1 MKPKPIITAVLI
13 AFVLASVAFLIA
25 NEASKGTGQEPLGPP
40 KPVSEA
46 KQPDA
51 PALPEPTDSNRK
63 VIAYYFHGTARCP
76 TCLKIEAYS
85 RDAIESGFKDALEA
99 GRLEFKSVNVDE
111 PENGHYVQDYDLYT
125 RSLVLVET
133 DGDKQVRW
141 KNLTRVWDLVR
152 SKEQFVKY
160 VQDALRGYLEGT

>member
-1 MKPKPIITAVLI
+1 
-13 AFVLASVAFLIA
+13 
-25 NEASKGTGQEPLGPP
+25 
-40 KPVSEA
+40 
-46 KQPDA
+46 
-51 PALPEPTDSNRK
+51 
-63 VIAYYFHGTARCP
+63 
-76 TCLKIEAYS
+76 LKIEAYS